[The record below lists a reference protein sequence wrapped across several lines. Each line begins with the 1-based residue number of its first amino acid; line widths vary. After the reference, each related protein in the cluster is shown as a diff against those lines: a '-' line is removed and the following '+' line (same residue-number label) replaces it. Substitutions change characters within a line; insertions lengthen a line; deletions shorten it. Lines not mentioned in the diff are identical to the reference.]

1 MISAFT
7 AQMLELRGA
16 LEIEERERED
26 RMAELLERFSQAQRD
41 AEDRLQVSSFYLLFY
56 LPAVCCLLLLCIERT
71 RRS

>member
-7 AQMLELRGA
+7 AQMLELRGT

-41 AEDRLQVSSFYLLFY
+41 AEDRLQVSSFYRL
-56 LPAVCCLLLLCIERT
+56 II
-71 RRS
+71 